1 MTQPTT
7 PEDTLLTQFLAHLK
21 AGKSAQANAV
31 LAQAIKRE
39 PSKAADYALLI
50 GGLLSQNGQYSD
62 AIPLYQ
68 EAIRLRPHQPIGY
81 FYLGVVYHALGKDA
95 ESSTVWD
102 QLTRR
107 FPGHALDHYQK
118 GLRHL
123 KSNQSAEAKAAL
135 QQALALLE
143 PTNPVSE
150 DVRKAIAAIERQGA
164 ETKAP

>member
-7 PEDTLLTQFLAHLK
+7 PEDKLLTQFLGYLK
-21 AGKSAQANAV
+21 AGRSEQANAV
-31 LAQAIKRE
+31 LAQAVKSE

-50 GGLLSQNGQYSD
+50 GGLLSQNGQFTD

-68 EAIRLRPHQPIGY
+68 EAIRLRPNQPTGY
-81 FYLGVVYHALGKDA
+81 FYLGVAYHALGKNA
-95 ESSTVWD
+95 ESNAIWD
-102 QLTRR
+102 ELARR

-118 GLRHL
+118 GLRYL
-123 KSNQSAEAKAAL
+123 KNNQFADAKAAL

-150 DVRKAIAAIERQGA
+150 DVRKAIAAIERQGGR
-164 ETKAP
+164 TNLP